1 MRRTSCAARQHTLKR
16 RKRGICLV
24 IVLALILFALQR
36 FDQAIRPL
44 TRQVVQYQCRAQ
56 AVRTI
61 QTACNSILEQNSSLY
76 DDLYTVHRND
86 AGQVQS
92 VSINSA
98 GINTLEDALV
108 EQVNQSLCQLQQL
121 PLRIPLGTLTGIQL
135 FSNLGPEIAIQVQ
148 PLSLVTSQV
157 QSDFSQ
163 AGVNQTR
170 LEVTV
175 CFSVQIGALL
185 AGEIIPVD
193 AQAEVLAAQI
203 LIVGNVPQR
212 YIQTG
217 TSGEKA

>member
-1 MRRTSCAARQHTLKR
+1 MRRTSCAARQHTAKQ

-92 VSINSA
+92 VAINSA

-212 YIQTG
+212 YTQTG